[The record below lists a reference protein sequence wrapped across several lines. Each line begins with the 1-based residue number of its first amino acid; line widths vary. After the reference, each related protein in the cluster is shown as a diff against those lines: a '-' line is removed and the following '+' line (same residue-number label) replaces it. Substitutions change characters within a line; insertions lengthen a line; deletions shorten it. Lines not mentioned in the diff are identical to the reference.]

1 MSTKSLVRPSARL
14 AALSLLSLAPVAA
27 GCGDD
32 AAPLGTGNVEVRLE
46 AEETITAGIAAG
58 AAEDEIS
65 DGWTVA
71 FTKYVVAVGHV
82 ELARA
87 ATPDPHFHAETE
99 YVVDLKALP
108 PTGFLLARFEG
119 VSAERWDEF
128 SYELAAASATS
139 TRDASVSQADF
150 DEMVAGGLSYL
161 VEGTLTKMGGESCVP
176 GAACRPASSIAFRL
190 GVPVPTVFSD
200 CEAEEGAPGVA
211 VAANTTTSVNATLPR
226 RPPRSSAR
234 SRRARRRSSAGRSGS
249 RTQTRTATTRSPA
262 RSSRPPT
269 PRASSPRPTTR
280 SPARPSRSSRAGTSC
295 SRSSRRRATS
305 RARASAS
312 GTARVTRTDP
322 RDGPRWT
329 ASRPHG
335 VAIAPQIHQQ
345 PHCGGAGPRLGS
357 RPW

>member
-1 MSTKSLVRPSARL
+1 MSTKSLARPSARL

-150 DEMVAGGLSYL
+150 DEMVAGGLTYL
-161 VEGTLTKMGGESCVP
+161 IEGTLTKTGGESCVP

-211 VAANTTTSVNATLPR
+211 VAANTTTSVNATLHGDHLFF
-226 RPPRSSAR
+226 SAFPTGEEALA
-234 SRRARRRSSAGRSGS
+234 RRAQWLANADTNGDD
-249 RTQTRTATTRSPA
+249 T
-262 RSSRPPT
+262 
-269 PRASSPRPTTR
+269 
-280 SPARPSRSSRAGTSC
+280 
-295 SRSSRRRATS
+295 
-305 RARASAS
+305 
-312 GTARVTRTDP
+312 VTRAELEAADAAGLFPAPDYSLTGAPFAIETAWDFVVAQLKTQGHFQGEGECLW
-322 RDGPRWT
+322 DGMGHE
-329 ASRPHG
+329 HG
-335 VAIAPQIHQQ
+335 TP
-345 PHCGGAGPRLGS
+345 
-357 RPW
+357 

>member
-1 MSTKSLVRPSARL
+1 MAAESVRFSAVRL
-14 AALSLLSLAPVAA
+14 AALSLLSVAPVAA

-32 AAPLGTGNVEVRLE
+32 AAPTGTVEVRLD

-58 AAEDEIS
+58 TNPDDIA

-71 FTKYVVAVGHV
+71 FSKYIVAVGHV

-99 YVVDLKALP
+99 YVVDLQALP

-161 VEGTLTKMGGESCVP
+161 VEGTLTKTGGESCVP
-176 GAACRPASSIAFRL
+176 GAACRAASSISFRL

-211 VAANTTTSVNATLPR
+211 VAANTTTSVNATFHGDHLFF
-226 RPPRSSAR
+226 SAFPTGEEALV
-234 SRRARRRSSAGRSGS
+234 RRAQWLANADTDGDD
-249 RTQTRTATTRSPA
+249 T
-262 RSSRPPT
+262 
-269 PRASSPRPTTR
+269 
-280 SPARPSRSSRAGTSC
+280 
-295 SRSSRRRATS
+295 
-305 RARASAS
+305 
-312 GTARVTRTDP
+312 VTRAELEAADAAGLFPAPDYSLTGAPFAIETGWDFVLAQLKTQGHFQGEGECLW
-322 RDGPRWT
+322 DGMGH
-329 ASRPHG
+329 AHG
-335 VAIAPQIHQQ
+335 
-345 PHCGGAGPRLGS
+345 G
-357 RPW
+357 